1 MMSKA
6 KNNKKTTV
14 RRIASFLVGVLVWL
28 FVSEQCCCSSFTTP
42 VRILRQESSTTRHG
56 STMEKQNPTA
66 IQIQEVSSSYVSI
79 EPQSA
84 SSETTTK
91 LWRQLCPPIWS
102 PEDTKDA
109 TLIWSCCD
117 DTKQVAAELLRR
129 LIDPKSSRTTTMT
142 CDPRMEDNVAQSL
155 EQFRDFCTNH
165 LKSTTSGGS
174 SSHDDDDD
182 DGQQHHAGGYTFKAR
197 IVATRGP
204 TGTKCPQW
212 HVDHVP
218 VRWIQS
224 LVGPGCEMVVGNNT
238 KESIR
243 WNLVNGLNK
252 NNNDDEDFILEESVE
267 DRNQALVRNEVAQIY
282 AAREQ
287 EAVLLIGNR
296 WVDYAKD
303 ASRVSNI
310 RPVVHKSPTLPW
322 GCERVLLTQD
332 IILDD

>member
-6 KNNKKTTV
+6 KNNKTTTV

-102 PEDTKDA
+102 PKDTKDA

-117 DTKQVAAELLRR
+117 DTQQVAAELLRR
-129 LIDPKSSRTTTMT
+129 LIDPKSGRATTMT
-142 CDPRMEDNVAQSL
+142 CDPRMVDNVAQSL

-182 DGQQHHAGGYTFKAR
+182 DDGQMYDTVV
-197 IVATRGP
+197 ISS
-204 TGTKCPQW
+204 TGI
-212 HVDHVP
+212 D
-218 VRWIQS
+218 
-224 LVGPGCEMVVGNNT
+224 GEM
-238 KESIR
+238 KER
-243 WNLVNGLNK
+243 RHL
-252 NNNDDEDFILEESVE
+252 
-267 DRNQALVRNEVAQIY
+267 
-282 AAREQ
+282 
-287 EAVLLIGNR
+287 
-296 WVDYAKD
+296 
-303 ASRVSNI
+303 
-310 RPVVHKSPTLPW
+310 
-322 GCERVLLTQD
+322 
-332 IILDD
+332 